1 VSGPGLA
8 RVRAAALV
16 LAAAAL
22 AGCAGTPAPEPGA
35 APLVGGA
42 PSGESS
48 RVVVVAVAN
57 PVGELPLSAGSTPGL
72 YAKKPDYVSG
82 AQAEAVLAA
91 VARDHGLR
99 RLDAWPIRALGL
111 QCVTF
116 LIPEGASRAAV
127 LDGLARDRRVTL
139 AQPLND
145 FGTLADP
152 PGAPP
157 HPTPAPAVP
166 ATAPP
171 STQPAQPPSPS
182 PSKGAAGPAYNDPYL
197 PLQRGLLGLGVP
209 QAHRCARGDGVRV
222 AVIDTGMDTT
232 HPDLAGATAAVANFV
247 DRDAARFQ
255 RDRHGTEVAGLIA
268 AQPGNATGIV
278 GVAPGVKLMALK
290 ACWEQ
295 ADGRAS
301 CNSFTLS
308 QALAA
313 AIDRGAQVINL
324 SLSGP
329 ADELLSRLLRVA
341 LARGT
346 VVVGALPPSG
356 ARNGFPL
363 GEAGVIAVQDA
374 AAPATGPV
382 GAPAREVLTLMPGG
396 RYDFASGTSMA
407 AAHVSGLAALLLQ
420 HQPGLD
426 GPRIERLLRGSGEAA
441 RPLDA
446 CHALES
452 IKPHCGCGVL

>member
-1 VSGPGLA
+1 VSGA
-8 RVRAAALV
+8 RLFRAKAAALMLAAALV
-16 LAAAAL
+16 
-22 AGCAGTPAPEPGA
+22 GCAGAPAPGPEA

-42 PSGESS
+42 PLGESS

-82 AQAEAVLAA
+82 AQAEAVLVA

-99 RLDAWPIRALGL
+99 RLDAWPIRTLGL

-116 LIPEGASRAAV
+116 LIPEGASRETV
-127 LDGLARDRRVTL
+127 LEALARDRRIAL

-145 FGTLADP
+145 FGTLAEP
-152 PGAPP
+152 PDTPP
-157 HPTPAPAVP
+157 HPAPAPAAP
-166 ATAPP
+166 AARSTAD
-171 STQPAQPPSPS
+171 
-182 PSKGAAGPAYNDPYL
+182 PAYNDPYL

-278 GVAPGVKLMALK
+278 GVAPGVKLMAMK

-324 SLSGP
+324 SLGGP

-356 ARNGFPL
+356 ARTGFPL

-374 AAPATGPV
+374 AAPATGPM

-426 GPRIERLLRGSGEAA
+426 GPRIERLLRGPGDPAA
-441 RPLDA
+441 PLDA
-446 CHALES
+446 CRALAS
-452 IKPHCGCGVL
+452 IRPHCGCGAR